1 MSTKIEENFTSRP
14 SFSAFVVFFLEANDL
29 SCVSGSIDVKTSF
42 TMFVIKDWRRQ
53 ESEMSCLTPSGHI
66 CCVVHVAK
74 VAGFL
79 LHSPCRSHVIN
90 KGFNRQTSGSGGL
103 LANLELMATLCNRR
117 TAENHQRSQT
127 GRYVLANCFFCCCFF
142 LPYT

>member
-1 MSTKIEENFTSRP
+1 
-14 SFSAFVVFFLEANDL
+14 
-29 SCVSGSIDVKTSF
+29 
-42 TMFVIKDWRRQ
+42 MFVIKDWRRQ
-53 ESEMSCLTPSGHI
+53 ESEMSCLTPSGHICLHI

-127 GRYVLANCFFCCCFF
+127 GRYVLANCFFFVVFF
-142 LPYT
+142 FTLHLVFWFLVKTTSEATLVVQLIVCGEGKSCGS